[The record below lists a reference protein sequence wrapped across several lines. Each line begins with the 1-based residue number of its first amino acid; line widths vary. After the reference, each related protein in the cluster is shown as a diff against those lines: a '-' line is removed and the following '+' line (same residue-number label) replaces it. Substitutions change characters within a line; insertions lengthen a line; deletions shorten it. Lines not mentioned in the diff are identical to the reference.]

1 MDFDIPE
8 DIKSYLAELDN
19 FIEAEIVPLQMQDD
33 NNRFFDHRR
42 EHART
47 DWDNEGQPREEWE
60 DLLREM
66 RRRADAAG
74 HLRFGLPKEYGGQ
87 DGSNL
92 AMAVIREH
100 LAAKGLG
107 LARFAE

>member
-1 MDFDIPE
+1 MDFDIPQ
-8 DIKSYLAELDN
+8 DIQTYLAELDK
-19 FIEAEIVPLQMQDD
+19 FIEEQILPLQMQDD
-33 NNRFFDHRR
+33 NNRFFDHSR

-47 DWDNEGQPREEWE
+47 DWDNDGQPRPEWE
-60 DLLREM
+60 ELLREM

-87 DGSNL
+87 DVSNL

-100 LAAKGLG
+100 FAAK
-107 LARFAE
+107 